1 MRDKNDEPIKFTV
14 PEAGLKL
21 DILVENL
28 GRVNYGNAM
37 YFDKK
42 GICDYVKIEV
52 LNPDGTI
59 YPWNYTM
66 KTGWINTS
74 LPMENL
80 DGLDYTKTA
89 RDNLPAFYT
98 GEFDAVPGK
107 DTFLN
112 MRGWNKGFVMIN
124 GFNIGRYWSIGPQE
138 ALYVPGEL
146 LKEKNIVTV
155 FEIHTPKSDRT
166 LLFDDKP
173 SLDTVKR
180 PVFDTV
186 TANLG

>member
-1 MRDKNDEPIKFTV
+1 M
-14 PEAGLKL
+14 
-21 DILVENL
+21 
-28 GRVNYGNAM
+28 
-37 YFDKK
+37 
-42 GICDYVKIEV
+42 
-52 LNPDGTI
+52 
-59 YPWNYTM
+59 
-66 KTGWINTS
+66 
-74 LPMENL
+74 
-80 DGLDYTKTA
+80 
-89 RDNLPAFYT
+89 
-98 GEFDAVPGK
+98 
-107 DTFLN
+107 N